1 MENKS
6 HAMVAGVF
14 VLVVTALLAGLAIWL
29 TRDNRQYS
37 LYEMS
42 TKDGVSGLQPQA
54 TVRYKGVPVG
64 KVVRIGFDAQKP
76 GNVLIRIAVDDDT
89 PLTAAT
95 YAMLGYQGVTGLA
108 HIQLDD
114 GARAQDPL
122 PRGPSGLPRL
132 RMRSSPLNMLADQG
146 PVLLERVDEI
156 SKRLNAMLGEGNQ
169 QRFSVAL
176 ENIGTAAA
184 SINKLANSLNEST
197 AQLPQLTQEAKGTLR
212 SLSKAGDSASAV
224 AGELQKTVRVVNA
237 PNGPLAQMSQGA
249 QALTDVAQSLDRSTM
264 PRINRTADDVSRS
277 VRQMSNTVSRF
288 GENPQSLIYGGGPVA
303 PGPGEPGFV
312 APSVPAQP

>member
-6 HAMVAGVF
+6 HALAAGLF
-14 VLVVTALLAGLAIWL
+14 VVLLTALVIFLSLWMG
-29 TRDNRQYS
+29 RDNTNYTR
-37 LYEMS
+37 YELS
-42 TKDGVSGLQPQA
+42 TRETVSGLQPQA
-54 TVRYKGVPVG
+54 AVRYKGVAVG
-64 KVVRIGFDAQKP
+64 RVTKIEFDPARD
-76 GNVLIRIAVDDDT
+76 GTVLIIIAVNAEAPISQT
-89 PLTAAT
+89 T

-197 AQLPQLTQEAKGTLR
+197 AQLPQLTQEAKSTLR

-237 PNGPLAQMSQGA
+237 PNGPLAQMSQGT
-249 QALTDVAQSLDRSTM
+249 QALTDVAQSLDRSTV